1 MSTSNQNELPLL
13 NAFEMLKKIHEK
25 STEADPMED
34 FAEDDTVKGA
44 HIQKLPTTRISMMVT
59 IDEVAKVKAKAAS
72 EAANEVLEAIVNQ
85 FPDVRVARWEAG
97 KPTTNDPTLL
107 YSLPEE
113 VNDVEPYMYGFTRFF
128 GKPKGYFRLN
138 LCHSEETSAGAI
150 NRFCNSNLR
159 IQGQQFV
166 QVAHSSTKNP
176 IVVGFFTGST
186 PEMASSGDVTTLFQQ
201 LFGLKEFGLY
211 WNNIRTSH
219 RRIRNGVRIALL
231 CTLRWTKEIWR
242 RTKQSQHCQLT
253 LIIPFQTQKGISS
266 VHPWSLFRSSRK
278 VTWPVQ
284 QSRVALHRMPR
295 NR

>member
-59 IDEVAKVKAKAAS
+59 IDEKAAS

-150 NRFCNSNLR
+150 NRFCNSNLQ

-166 QVAHSSTKNP
+166 QVAHSSTKDP

-211 WNNIRTSH
+211 WNNIRTSQKNQKWSKDRFAMH
-219 RRIRNGVRIALL
+219 LEMDEGDMEKDKTVSALSAYFNHSFSDAKRNF
-231 CTLRWTKEIWR
+231 LRTPMVFVPIFK
-242 RTKQSQHCQLT
+242 
-253 LIIPFQTQKGISS
+253 KGYLASAAE
-266 VHPWSLFRSSRK
+266 
-278 VTWPVQ
+278 
-284 QSRVALHRMPR
+284 QSRIT
-295 NR
+295 